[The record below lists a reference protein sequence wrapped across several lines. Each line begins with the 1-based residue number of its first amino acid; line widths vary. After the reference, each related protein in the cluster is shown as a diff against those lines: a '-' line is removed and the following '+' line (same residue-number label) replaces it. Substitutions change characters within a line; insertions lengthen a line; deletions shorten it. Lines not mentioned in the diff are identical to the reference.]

1 MSFLE
6 GLRYNLRG
14 FWTGVRNGKLLFWG
28 LFRFFFVLAITV
40 LTAGLILVHHQEIL
54 NALWARP
61 ESVWVL
67 WLWHLLSWAL
77 SLVLVAVSILFS
89 YLVSQIL
96 FSVLIMDLMSRITER
111 MVTGSVQEETTLSLP
126 ALFVFLIKQEIPRA
140 LVPVAL
146 SLLLMLLGWFTPLG
160 PVLVPLSSALAIVF
174 LAWDNTDLTPAR
186 RALPFRTRWRFLMR
200 TLVFHLGFGLPF
212 LIPGLNLLFLAF
224 APVGATLY
232 YVRGEREPK
241 RVQTEVPGS
250 GETP

>member
-1 MSFLE
+1 MSFLH

-14 FWTGVRNGKLLFWG
+14 LRTGFGNGKLLLWG
-28 LFRFFFVLAITV
+28 LFRFFFVLLITV

-54 NALWARP
+54 SALWTRP
-61 ESVWVL
+61 ESIWVL
-67 WLWHLLSWAL
+67 WLWHLVSWAL
-77 SLVLVAVSILFS
+77 SLVLVAFSVLFS
-89 YLVSQIL
+89 YLISQIL

-111 MVTGSVQEETTLSLP
+111 MVTGSVQEETSMSLP
-126 ALFVFLIKQEIPRA
+126 ALFIFLVKQEIPRA
-140 LVPVAL
+140 LIPVAL
-146 SLLLMLLGWFTPLG
+146 SLGVMLLGGFTPLG

-200 TLVFHLGFGLPF
+200 SIPFHLGFGLPF

-232 YVRGEREPK
+232 YLDEEEDAK
-241 RVQTEVPGS
+241 RDKA
-250 GETP
+250 